1 MSEDPPTTTAPAAT
15 AAAADPDLLD
25 LDNDDYNS
33 SEDEDFQ
40 LDGDVAGEESD
51 ALSSSDAEED
61 DDAEQRPAKRRKL
74 ERGKGKD
81 KDKGNTELEV
91 ELDSGDE
98 AMIRKA
104 KERRNKKKGKKEG
117 KGGADSEDEEDVI
130 DFDDDDGEGGQGGFV
145 KTRSMRMRMQEERK
159 PLAKIDGAT
168 IDVDAL
174 WEKMNT
180 PGTDSGLL
188 PSQIG
193 KGQDGTTPAGEENDD
208 KENHEE
214 EKQAAQQQQQQK
226 HTLPADEMIKIKR
239 TYKFAGE
246 VITEEKLVPKDSAEA
261 KLYLSNQEGNSET
274 TAVVVDG
281 DDPEAK
287 KATLKLRRPLRK
299 ISRFD
304 PNPTGSIKKSWEKQP
319 TGDAAATDK
328 TEAKGPKLNTVEKSR
343 LDWAAYVDQE
353 GIKDELNVHS
363 KAKEG
368 YLGRMDFLN
377 RVEAKREEERRN
389 ARLKGL

>member
-1 MSEDPPTTTAPAAT
+1 MSEDPPAITRPAVDGDT
-15 AAAADPDLLD
+15 DLLD
-25 LDNDDYNS
+25 LDDDYNS

-40 LDGDVAGEESD
+40 PDDADGAGQEDSD
-51 ALSSSDAEED
+51 LSSSEAEED
-61 DDAEQRPAKRRKL
+61 EDEAAAEQRPVKRRKV
-74 ERGKGKD
+74 EGKEKNKAD
-81 KDKGNTELEV
+81 EDAVEM

-104 KERRNKKKGKKEG
+104 KERKERKKKGKG
-117 KGGADSEDEEDVI
+117 KGSDEDDEDDV
-130 DFDDDDGEGGQGGFV
+130 DFDDDDEGGEGGFV

-159 PLAKIDGAT
+159 PLAKIEGAT

-188 PSQIG
+188 PSQLG
-193 KGQDGTTPAGEENDD
+193 KEKDDTPAGEEN
-208 KENHEE
+208 KETNGEAE
-214 EKQAAQQQQQQK
+214 QQGQKPQQPV
-226 HTLPADEMIKIKR
+226 LPGEEMIKIKR

-261 KLYLSNQEGNSET
+261 KLYLSSNEANVET
-274 TAVVVDG
+274 VTTTNA

-287 KATLKLRRPLRK
+287 DKSTPKLRRPLRR

-304 PNPTGSIKKSWEKQP
+304 PNPAGFIKRSWEKQP
-319 TGDAAATDK
+319 TGDAAAANNNNNNTD
-328 TEAKGPKLNTVEKSR
+328 TPAKGPKLNTVEKSR

-353 GIKDELNVHS
+353 GLKEELEVHS

-368 YLGRMDFLN
+368 YLGRMDFLS

-389 ARLKGL
+389 ARLKAM